1 MASAGPALD
10 EAEADQ
16 GGGEAVEGLKN
27 VGAALLADRE
37 PAEAREPGQGALH
50 MR

>member
-16 GGGEAVEGLKN
+16 AGGEVVEREQD
-27 VGAALLADRE
+27 VGAPLVADRE